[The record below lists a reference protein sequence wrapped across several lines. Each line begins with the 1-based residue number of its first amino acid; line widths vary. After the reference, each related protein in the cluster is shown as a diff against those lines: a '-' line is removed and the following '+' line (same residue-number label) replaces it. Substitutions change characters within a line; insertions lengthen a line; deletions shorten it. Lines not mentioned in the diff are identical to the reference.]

1 MNIVEQIE
9 NRLHEI
15 AEEKNLLLIDF
26 HWRGTDSFRV
36 LEIFVD
42 NIEGITTEIC
52 SQVSREIESFI
63 DEAGLIKGKY
73 RLDVS
78 SPGVGKPLKYVEQFP
93 KHVGRSFKL
102 QLIFEGDNIEVIEG
116 KLRAIN
122 GDELVFEVEGK
133 ERIINFNNIKQAKVQ
148 ISF

>member
-42 NIEGITTEIC
+42 NVEGITTEIC

>member
-1 MNIVEQIE
+1 MNIIEQIE
-9 NRLHEI
+9 NQLEKI
-15 AEEKNLLLIDF
+15 TKEKNLLLIDF

-36 LEIFVD
+36 LEIFID
-42 NIEGITTEIC
+42 NVSGITTEIC
-52 SQVSREIESFI
+52 SEVSREIEAYI

-93 KHVGRSFKL
+93 KHIGRSFKL
-102 QLIFEGDNIEVIEG
+102 QLISDDDKIEKTEG
-116 KLRAIN
+116 KLIAVN
-122 GDELVFEVEGK
+122 GEELSFEVEGS
-133 ERIINFNNIKQAKVQ
+133 ERIINFKNIKQAKVK

>member
-9 NRLHEI
+9 NRLQEI

-78 SPGVGKPLKYVEQFP
+78 SPGIGKPLKYIEQFP

>member
-78 SPGVGKPLKYVEQFP
+78 SPGIGKPLKYIEQFP
-93 KHVGRSFKL
+93 KHVGRNFKL
-102 QLIFEGDNIEVIEG
+102 QLISEDDKIEKIEG
-116 KLRAIN
+116 KLSAVN
-122 GDELVFEVEGK
+122 VDELVFEVEGK

>member
-9 NRLHEI
+9 NRLEEI
-15 AEEKNLLLIDF
+15 TKEKNLLLIDF

-42 NIEGITTEIC
+42 NVEGITTEIC
-52 SQVSREIESFI
+52 SEVSREIESFI

-78 SPGVGKPLKYVEQFP
+78 SPGVGKPLKYIEQFP
-93 KHVGRSFKL
+93 KHIGRSFKL
-102 QLIFEGDNIEVIEG
+102 QLISGDDNVEKIEG
-116 KLRAIN
+116 KLTAVN
-122 GDELVFEVEGK
+122 GDELVFEVDGK
-133 ERIINFNNIKQAKVQ
+133 ERLINFKNIKQAKVQ

>member
-1 MNIVEQIE
+1 MNIIEQIE
-9 NRLHEI
+9 NQLEKI
-15 AEEKNLLLIDF
+15 TKEKNLLLIDF

-36 LEIFVD
+36 LEIFID
-42 NIEGITTEIC
+42 NVSGITTEIC
-52 SQVSREIESFI
+52 SEVSREIEAYI

-93 KHVGRSFKL
+93 KHIGRSFKL
-102 QLIFEGDNIEVIEG
+102 QLISNDDKIKKTEG
-116 KLRAIN
+116 KLIAVN
-122 GDELVFEVEGK
+122 GEELSFEVEGS
-133 ERIINFNNIKQAKVQ
+133 ERIINFKNIKQAKVK